1 MDGPERLLLAAAAVL
16 PADRADWGQAM
27 AAELAHVSGRSQRW
41 RFALGCARASLLVPV
56 REPAGHRLVL
66 AVSAAAAA
74 AAGLVVVALVRHP
87 GLIVGPRTWI
97 ELAVFAAV
105 LAAYPA
111 ATAVVVRRTPRTPRA
126 RAGVALP
133 GPVAVAAVWM
143 AIGVTAAART
153 PQYFGVGLVVAVVVF
168 PVSVGACEAWRGR
181 GAPAGR
187 SAAALCALGAGLLV
201 FLAWV
206 AEAVFADGRPY
217 DTGLLRDF
225 RTSGARDLATY
236 ALSDNLGAAMGLLVL
251 VPLLA
256 FGFGAIGAGV
266 AARLM
271 AHR

>member
-1 MDGPERLLLAAAAVL
+1 MDGPERLLLAANALL

-27 AAELAHVSGRSQRW
+27 TAELANLSGRSQRW
-41 RFALGCARASLLVPV
+41 RFAFGCTRASLLAP
-56 REPAGHRLVL
+56 GHERSGRPLVV
-66 AVSAAAAA
+66 AVTAAAAV
-74 AAGLVVVALVRHP
+74 AAGLVVVALVRYP
-87 GLIVGPRTWI
+87 GLIVGPRTWL
-97 ELAVFAAV
+97 ELAVFACV
-105 LAAYPA
+105 LMAYPV
-111 ATAVVVRRTPRTPRA
+111 ATAVLVRRLDEPSQRP
-126 RAGVALP
+126 ALIGMP
-133 GPVAVAAVWM
+133 GAIAVAALWV
-143 AIGVTAAART
+143 ALGVTAAARA
-153 PQYFGVGLVVAVVVF
+153 PQYFGVGLSVSIVVL
-168 PVSVGACEAWRGR
+168 PLSVGALGAWRGR

-187 SAAALCALGAGLLV
+187 RSAALCALCAGLLV

-266 AARLM
+266 TARLM

>member
-1 MDGPERLLLAAAAVL
+1 MDGPERLLLAAAAML

-111 ATAVVVRRTPRTPRA
+111 ATAVVVRRTSRTP
-126 RAGVALP
+126 AGVACA
-133 GPVAVAAVWM
+133 VAVAAVWM

-153 PQYFGVGLVVAVVVF
+153 PQYFGVGLVVAIAVL
-168 PVSVGACEAWRGR
+168 PLSVGACGAWRGH
-181 GAPAGR
+181 GAAAGLG
-187 SAAALCALGAGLLV
+187 SAALCSLGAGLLV

-206 AEAVFADGRPY
+206 AQAVFADGRPY
-217 DTGLLRDF
+217 DAGLMRDF

-266 AARLM
+266 TARLM
-271 AHR
+271 PHR